1 MAEITPL
8 NAEAL
13 AGLRDGFEAS
23 AANRMAMNA
32 VTAAG
37 VAKVARNY
45 DRARL
50 LQRRFSTVI
59 DNGDAT
65 HQDRSGRCWLFS

>member
-50 LQRRFSTVI
+50 LQRSK
-59 DNGDAT
+59 
-65 HQDRSGRCWLFS
+65 L

>member
-32 VTAAG
+32 VTAQILNG
-37 VAKVARNY
+37 YRQW
-45 DRARL
+45 RCHPSGSFRPL
-50 LQRRFSTVI
+50 LAVQLPECRTFRGQEESW
-59 DNGDAT
+59 A
-65 HQDRSGRCWLFS
+65 